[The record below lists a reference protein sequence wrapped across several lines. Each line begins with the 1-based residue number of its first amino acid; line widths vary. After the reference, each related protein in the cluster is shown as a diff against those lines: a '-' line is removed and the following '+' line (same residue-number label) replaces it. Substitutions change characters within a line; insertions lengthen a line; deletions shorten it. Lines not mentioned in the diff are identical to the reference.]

1 MGSNEGDDD
10 YPIAKT
16 APKDPNKPLERRKVE
31 IQILHMS
38 DQSQQ
43 MVSLLFVLI
52 REIWDCEFGY
62 SEQFYLFLNN
72 KFIQF
77 LRFSIILQNYT

>member
-1 MGSNEGDDD
+1 MKNLHALYQFSYIQLHNCGHANLGDED

-43 MVSLLFVLI
+43 MVSLLF
-52 REIWDCEFGY
+52 ET
-62 SEQFYLFLNN
+62 
-72 KFIQF
+72 
-77 LRFSIILQNYT
+77 SIILVKFGI

>member
-1 MGSNEGDDD
+1 MDSNEGDDD

-16 APKDPNKPLERRKVE
+16 APKDPNKPMERRKVE

-43 MVSLLFVLI
+43 MVSLLFI
-52 REIWDCEFGY
+52 T
-62 SEQFYLFLNN
+62 SN
-72 KFIQF
+72 
-77 LRFSIILQNYT
+77 ILVSFCVH

>member
-1 MGSNEGDDD
+1 MDSNEGDDD

-43 MVSLLFVLI
+43 MVSLL
-52 REIWDCEFGY
+52 
-62 SEQFYLFLNN
+62 SET
-72 KFIQF
+72 
-77 LRFSIILQNYT
+77 SIIFVRFGI